1 MSHPMTPVPEA
12 SAMAV
17 DALDFDSVFSIDV
30 DLDDPGAA
38 MAAGSTT
45 EEAPSDDAAQS
56 SAMAVA
62 AGARWSGPDVSDH
75 QPSVN
80 WGRVASSGHRL
91 AVAKATEGLTW
102 RSKVFPARWKAMQD
116 AGLVRGAYHFA
127 RPQPGRSGRDEAE
140 FFLSVVDDAGGFRP
154 GDLRPVL
161 DLEAYGPTPLGAAQ
175 TLRWAHEFAREVKE
189 HVGRLPIIYT
199 GAFWRDAMGNP
210 DSGLGCHLWLAAYV
224 NDPTPFVP
232 RAWRATGWSIWQH
245 TSSGTCPGIPGRCDL
260 NVTRNR
266 DVLAKLRLPAG
277 DRA

>member
-1 MSHPMTPVPEA
+1 MPPNT
-12 SAMAV
+12 
-17 DALDFDSVFSIDV
+17 LDFDAMFTIDV

-38 MAAGSTT
+38 MAAGTVTGDEDAPAPRLAHASTAT
-45 EEAPSDDAAQS
+45 
-56 SAMAVA
+56 
-62 AGARWSGPDVSDH
+62 RWSGPDVSDH

-80 WGRVASSGHRL
+80 WGRVVAAGHRL

-102 RSKVFPARWKAMQD
+102 RSKIFPERWKAMRD

-161 DLEAYGPTPLGAAQ
+161 DLEAYGPTPLSPSR
-175 TLRWAHEFAREVKE
+175 TLRWARDFAHEVKA
-189 HVGRLPIIYT
+189 HCGRLPIVYT

-210 DSGLGCHLWLAAYV
+210 DDGLGCHLWLAAYV
-224 NDPTPFVP
+224 RDPAPFVP
-232 RAWRATGWSIWQH
+232 HAWRESGWSIWQH
-245 TSSGTCPGIPGRCDL
+245 TSSGSCPGIPGRCDL

-266 DVLAKLRLPAG
+266 DVIARLRLPAG
-277 DRA
+277 DHS